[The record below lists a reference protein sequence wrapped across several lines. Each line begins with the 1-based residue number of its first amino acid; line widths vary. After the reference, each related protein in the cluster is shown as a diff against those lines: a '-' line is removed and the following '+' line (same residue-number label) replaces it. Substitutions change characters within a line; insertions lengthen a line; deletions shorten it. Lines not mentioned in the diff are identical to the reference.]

1 MHVYLYTSSVY
12 VCVLCGHVL
21 TLTGL
26 SYSYHQKYL
35 LRQQR
40 DVLKALN
47 LTDEE
52 LITSHAAARLNG
64 YCGGNGSVEE
74 LEKELPSFALPSNI
88 QDRVR
93 RLVSRGSFH

>member
-1 MHVYLYTSSVY
+1 MT
-12 VCVLCGHVL
+12 GHHSL
-21 TLTGL
+21 PLM
-26 SYSYHQKYL
+26 YSYHQKYL

-40 DVLKALN
+40 DILQALK
-47 LTDEE
+47 LTDKE

-64 YCGGNGSVEE
+64 YCGGNGTLEQ
-74 LEKELPSFALPSNI
+74 LEKELERFGLPPTI